1 MTLPEA
7 LATRLAGTVVVV
19 GVGNPLRGDDG
30 AGCLVARRLRGTEGA
45 RVIEA
50 EEVPESFVGD
60 IAAAM
65 PDAVVMV
72 DAVDLGA
79 EPGAVAVLEREQ
91 VATYAP
97 TTHRLPLSLV
107 MEVVQ
112 WRTGADVFLIAVQPS
127 RVDFGTAM
135 SPEVSDSVE
144 RLAGILAELLQAPS
158 GRPGDRHGAR
168 AVAEGLP

>member
-1 MTLPEA
+1 VKLPDE
-7 LATRLAGTVVVV
+7 LAARLSGNVVVV
-19 GVGNPLRGDDG
+19 GVGNPLRGDDA
-30 AGCLVARRLRGTEGA
+30 AGCLVARRLQGIPGVPA
-45 RVIEA
+45 IEA

-65 PDAVVMV
+65 PDVVALV

-112 WRTGADVFLIAVQPS
+112 RRTGADVFLIAVQPS
-127 RVDFGTAM
+127 RVDFGTEM
-135 SPEVSDSVE
+135 TPEVSDSVAG
-144 RLAGILAELLQAPS
+144 LAGILAELLRSLRVCP
-158 GRPGDRHGAR
+158 RDRHAVR
-168 AVAEGLP
+168 AVAEGPQ

>member
-1 MTLPEA
+1 MSLREE
-7 LATRLAGTVVVV
+7 LARRLSGRVVVV
-19 GVGNPLRGDDG
+19 GVGNPLRGDDA
-30 AGCLVARRLRGTEGA
+30 AGCLVVRRLRGAEGA

-65 PDAVVMV
+65 PDVVALV

-79 EPGAVAVLEREQ
+79 EPGAVAMLEREQ

-97 TTHRLPLSLV
+97 TTHRMPLSLV

-112 WRTGADVFLIAVQPS
+112 RRTGADVFLIAVQPLTLA
-127 RVDFGTAM
+127 FGAKV
-135 SPEVSDSVE
+135 SPEVSATVE
-144 RLAGILAELLQAPS
+144 VLAAVLSELLRAP
-158 GRPGDRHGAR
+158 GVRPRDRHATGA
-168 AVAEGLP
+168 VTEGLP

>member
-1 MTLPEA
+1 MSLREE
-7 LATRLAGTVVVV
+7 LARRLSGRVVVV
-19 GVGNPLRGDDG
+19 GVGNPLRGDDA
-30 AGCLVARRLRGTEGA
+30 AGCLVVRRLRGAEGA

-65 PDAVVMV
+65 PDVVALV

-79 EPGAVAVLEREQ
+79 EPGAVAMLEREQ

-97 TTHRLPLSLV
+97 TTHRMPLSLV

-112 WRTGADVFLIAVQPS
+112 RRTGADVFLIAVQPLTLA
-127 RVDFGTAM
+127 FGAKV
-135 SPEVSDSVE
+135 SPEVSATVE
-144 RLAGILAELLQAPS
+144 VLAAVLSELLRAP
-158 GRPGDRHGAR
+158 GVRPGDRHATGA
-168 AVAEGLP
+168 VTEGLP

>member
-1 MTLPEA
+1 MSLREE
-7 LATRLAGTVVVV
+7 LARRLSGRVVVV
-19 GVGNPLRGDDG
+19 GVGNPLRGDDA
-30 AGCLVARRLRGTEGA
+30 AGCLAARRLQGTPGV
-45 RVIEA
+45 RVVEA

-65 PDAVVMV
+65 PDVVALV

-97 TTHRLPLSLV
+97 TTHRMPLSLV

-112 WRTGADVFLIAVQPS
+112 RRTGTDVFLIAVQPLTLAFGA
-127 RVDFGTAM
+127 RV
-135 SPEVSDSVE
+135 SPEVSATVE
-144 RLAGILAELLQAPS
+144 VLAAVLSELLRAP
-158 GRPGDRHGAR
+158 GVRPRDRHATGA
-168 AVAEGLP
+168 VTEGLP

>member
-1 MTLPEA
+1 MTLRGE
-7 LATRLAGTVVVV
+7 LAARLSGNVVVV
-19 GVGNPLRGDDG
+19 GVGNPLRGDD
-30 AGCLVARRLRGTEGA
+30 ATGCLVARRLRGTTCA

-65 PDAVVMV
+65 PDVVLMV

-107 MEVVQ
+107 MDVAQ
-112 WRTGADVFLIAVQPS
+112 RRTGADVFLIAVQPS
-127 RVDFGTAM
+127 RTDFGMAM
-135 SPEVSDSVE
+135 TPEVTESVE
-144 RLAGILAELLQAPS
+144 RLAGILAELLRVPR
-158 GRPGDRHGAR
+158 GRTADRHAAR
-168 AVAEGLP
+168 AVAEGRQ

>member
-1 MTLPEA
+1 MSLREE
-7 LATRLAGTVVVV
+7 LARRLSGRVVVV
-19 GVGNPLRGDDG
+19 GIGNPLRGDDA
-30 AGCLVARRLRGTEGA
+30 AGCLVARRLRGAEGA

-65 PDAVVMV
+65 PDVVALV

-79 EPGAVAVLEREQ
+79 EPGAVAMLEREQ

-97 TTHRLPLSLV
+97 TTHRMPLSLV

-112 WRTGADVFLIAVQPS
+112 RRTGADVFLIAVQPLTLA
-127 RVDFGTAM
+127 FGAKV
-135 SPEVSDSVE
+135 SPEVSATVE
-144 RLAGILAELLQAPS
+144 VLAAVLSELLRAP
-158 GRPGDRHGAR
+158 GVRPGDRHATG
-168 AVAEGLP
+168 VVTEGLP

>member
-1 MTLPEA
+1 MSLREE
-7 LATRLAGTVVVV
+7 LARRLSGRVVVV
-19 GVGNPLRGDDG
+19 GVGNPLRGDDA
-30 AGCLVARRLRGTEGA
+30 AGCLVVRRLRGAEGA

-65 PDAVVMV
+65 PDVVALV

-79 EPGAVAVLEREQ
+79 EPGAVAMLEREQ

-97 TTHRLPLSLV
+97 TTHRMPLSLV

-112 WRTGADVFLIAVQPS
+112 RRTGADVFLIAVQPLTLA
-127 RVDFGTAM
+127 FGAKV
-135 SPEVSDSVE
+135 SPEVSATVE
-144 RLAGILAELLQAPS
+144 VLVAVLSELLRAP
-158 GRPGDRHGAR
+158 GVRPRDRHATGA
-168 AVAEGLP
+168 VTEGLP

>member
-1 MTLPEA
+1 MSLREE
-7 LATRLAGTVVVV
+7 LARRLSGRVVVV
-19 GVGNPLRGDDG
+19 GVGNPLRGDDA
-30 AGCLVARRLRGTEGA
+30 AGCLVARRLRGAEGA

-65 PDAVVMV
+65 PDVVALV

-79 EPGAVAVLEREQ
+79 EPGAVAMLEREQ

-97 TTHRLPLSLV
+97 TTHRMPLSLV

-112 WRTGADVFLIAVQPS
+112 RRTGADVFLIAVQPLTLA
-127 RVDFGTAM
+127 FGAKV
-135 SPEVSDSVE
+135 SPEVSATVE
-144 RLAGILAELLQAPS
+144 VLAAVLSELLRAP
-158 GRPGDRHGAR
+158 GVRPGDRHATG
-168 AVAEGLP
+168 VVTEGLP

>member
-1 MTLPEA
+1 MSLREE
-7 LATRLAGTVVVV
+7 LARRLSGRVVVV
-19 GVGNPLRGDDG
+19 GVGNPLRGDDA
-30 AGCLVARRLRGTEGA
+30 AGCLVARRLQGTPGV
-45 RVIEA
+45 RVVEA

-65 PDAVVMV
+65 PDVVALV

-79 EPGAVAVLEREQ
+79 EPGAVAMLEREQ

-97 TTHRLPLSLV
+97 TTHRMPLSLV

-112 WRTGADVFLIAVQPS
+112 RRTGADVFLIAVQPLTLAFGA
-127 RVDFGTAM
+127 RV
-135 SPEVSDSVE
+135 SPEVSATVE
-144 RLAGILAELLQAPS
+144 VLAAVLSELLRAP
-158 GRPGDRHGAR
+158 GVRPVDRHAAR

>member
-1 MTLPEA
+1 VKLPDE
-7 LATRLAGTVVVV
+7 LAARLSGNVVVV
-19 GVGNPLRGDDG
+19 GVGNPLRGDDA
-30 AGCLVARRLRGTEGA
+30 AGCLVARRLRGAEGA

-65 PDAVVMV
+65 PDVVALV

-112 WRTGADVFLIAVQPS
+112 RRTGADVFLIAVQPS
-127 RVDFGTAM
+127 RLAFGAAV
-135 SPEVSDSVE
+135 SPEVSESVE
-144 RLAGILAELLQAPS
+144 LVAALLSRLI
-158 GRPGDRHGAR
+158 RAR
-168 AVAEGLP
+168 EAAAARDGFRAAAEGPP

>member
-1 MTLPEA
+1 MKLPDE
-7 LATRLAGTVVVV
+7 LAARLSGNVVVV
-19 GVGNPLRGDDG
+19 GVGNPLRGDD
-30 AGCLVARRLRGTEGA
+30 AVGCLVARRLRGAEGA

-65 PDAVVMV
+65 PDVVALV

-79 EPGAVAVLEREQ
+79 EPGAVAMLEREQ

-97 TTHRLPLSLV
+97 TTHRMPLSLV

-112 WRTGADVFLIAVQPS
+112 RRTGADVFLIAVQPLTLA
-127 RVDFGTAM
+127 FGAKV
-135 SPEVSDSVE
+135 SPEVSATVE
-144 RLAGILAELLQAPS
+144 VLAAVLSELLRAPDV
-158 GRPGDRHGAR
+158 RPGDRHATGA
-168 AVAEGLP
+168 VTEGLP

>member
-1 MTLPEA
+1 MSLREE
-7 LATRLAGTVVVV
+7 LARRLSGRVVVV
-19 GVGNPLRGDDG
+19 GVGNPLRGDDA
-30 AGCLVARRLRGTEGA
+30 AGCLVVRRLRGAEGA

-65 PDAVVMV
+65 PDVVALV

-79 EPGAVAVLEREQ
+79 EPGAVAMLEREQ

-97 TTHRLPLSLV
+97 TTHRMPLSLV

-112 WRTGADVFLIAVQPS
+112 RRTGADVFLIAVQPLTLA
-127 RVDFGTAM
+127 FGAKV
-135 SPEVSDSVE
+135 SPEVSATVE
-144 RLAGILAELLQAPS
+144 VLVAVLSELLRAP
-158 GRPGDRHGAR
+158 GVRPGDRHATGA
-168 AVAEGLP
+168 VTEGLP